1 MSQEVTIVDE
11 QTAKDGKL
19 LALLSHFF
27 IIGTIIAWVLNL
39 KKQNE
44 FAAFY
49 IRQMIG
55 WHLLLFLIEGIVYSI
70 FGWFIAK
77 ILFYIL
83 IFIWLTS
90 IFGAFSNK
98 LKLMPVV
105 GEYFQKIFR
114 SL

>member
-11 QTAKDGKL
+11 QTAKDGKV
-19 LALLSHFF
+19 LAIVSHLWV
-27 IIGTIIAWVLNL
+27 IGTIIAWVLNL

-44 FAAFY
+44 FASFY

-55 WHLLLFLIEGIVYSI
+55 FQLLAFIIEIIVGRISGTIAGILGFGLIIL
-70 FGWFIAK
+70 WFI
-77 ILFYIL
+77 
-83 IFIWLTS
+83 S
-90 IFGAFSNK
+90 IIGAFSNK